1 MNTRLSLVLGGVRSG
16 KSEFAEKL
24 AKEADK
30 PTLYVATGVASDPE
44 MERRIQRHRESRPDS
59 WNTIEAPTDL
69 AGCLKNALAGK
80 KSPDVAPPG
89 VVLIDSL
96 DSWVGNLLQKHE
108 DEPLDV
114 LDSLVEDS
122 LGKMLK
128 VCSQSPASVILVS
141 SEVGLTLVPPFPL
154 GRRFQDLLGLV
165 NQKVAAAADRVYLVV
180 AGLPMEIKSPDKR

>member
-1 MNTRLSLVLGGVRSG
+1 MNNRLSLVLGGVRSG

-24 AKEADK
+24 ARQEDK
-30 PTLYVATGVASDPE
+30 PVLYVATGLASDPE

-59 WNTIEAPTDL
+59 WGTLEAPMEL
-69 AGCLKNALAGK
+69 ADSLEIALSGPN
-80 KSPDVAPPG
+80 SPD

-96 DSWVGNLLQKHE
+96 DSWIGNLLQEHE
-108 DEPLDV
+108 DKPGDV
-114 LDSLVEDS
+114 VDSLVEDS
-122 LGKMLK
+122 MGKMIK

-154 GRRFQDLLGLV
+154 GRRFQDMLGLV

-180 AGLPMEIKSPDKR
+180 AGVPVAIKSPDKG